1 MHFYSDKLRAIRK
14 NKKISMEE
22 LSILLGINRGTLW
35 TWESGKVSHSEKKI
49 RQLADV
55 LNISTEMISDLSP
68 EKPKFEGELKEIA
81 DSWLSLADD
90 NQLEIKNQEDY
101 FINRIKQQFTRFS
114 QSTVVINALIKS
126 LEIIFYVKDNNL
138 QYITANKS
146 FLKNLSLNNN
156 FKITG
161 LTDND
166 LFSRN
171 EALKNTEEDLQVIQ
185 SDQPIIN
192 REDFIPGSRKKKWG
206 LISKTPI
213 HDSGGKIAG
222 IAGIY
227 VDISERKKNEDMKNL
242 LEKTINHSSDMFWIG
257 KYTDKSNT
265 KFKYLFISNAVEK
278 VYGIKKENLKITGKI
293 LGNLLHPDFK
303 HLQYINPKDCYI
315 PCKKEYKIK
324 CGDDKERWIYEKVFK
339 FEDIYYGIAI
349 DITERKRSEEFIKL
363 LEVNINTMADGL
375 AVFKLDDGKHIYIN
389 KSLEKIFGYSLSVLY
404 EGGVKF
410 WLDKIVHFEDRDTQ
424 KKYTDINSK
433 LPLYRRYRIVR
444 PDGVIRWIE
453 STTTKKIINHETYII
468 AIVKDITDKKS
479 SENVLELLEASY
491 IKAKETIW
499 ILNMK
504 HRQIVYFSNSVKNIY
519 GYSQTD
525 FYGKNGYNFWLN
537 KCLHPDYIKFFN
549 KILKAKHSNNNLQY
563 KIINSNSDVIDLS
576 VTAVKYSHKSNNY
589 ISFEEKVICN

>member
-1 MHFYSDKLRAIRK
+1 MLINGILLMHFYSDKLRAIRK

-227 VDISERKKNEDMKNL
+227 VDISERKKMK
-242 LEKTINHSSDMFWIG
+242 T
-257 KYTDKSNT
+257 
-265 KFKYLFISNAVEK
+265 
-278 VYGIKKENLKITGKI
+278 
-293 LGNLLHPDFK
+293 
-303 HLQYINPKDCYI
+303 
-315 PCKKEYKIK
+315 
-324 CGDDKERWIYEKVFK
+324 
-339 FEDIYYGIAI
+339 
-349 DITERKRSEEFIKL
+349 
-363 LEVNINTMADGL
+363 
-375 AVFKLDDGKHIYIN
+375 
-389 KSLEKIFGYSLSVLY
+389 
-404 EGGVKF
+404 
-410 WLDKIVHFEDRDTQ
+410 
-424 KKYTDINSK
+424 
-433 LPLYRRYRIVR
+433 
-444 PDGVIRWIE
+444 
-453 STTTKKIINHETYII
+453 
-468 AIVKDITDKKS
+468 
-479 SENVLELLEASY
+479 
-491 IKAKETIW
+491 
-499 ILNMK
+499 
-504 HRQIVYFSNSVKNIY
+504 
-519 GYSQTD
+519 
-525 FYGKNGYNFWLN
+525 
-537 KCLHPDYIKFFN
+537 
-549 KILKAKHSNNNLQY
+549 
-563 KIINSNSDVIDLS
+563 
-576 VTAVKYSHKSNNY
+576 
-589 ISFEEKVICN
+589 